1 MTEKDIL
8 DRIKESADSVEI
20 PDSLKPDQIELKL
33 KEQKPPKF
41 KWQAMHLVAAAVVL
55 VMMLGIMPIGLAW
68 KGVGNQSDAA
78 SHADSTN
85 TAGKDTTAEFVVE
98 NQQNATAPENEEE
111 ALVIEK
117 QDAGELYLVAKS
129 YDDVYEFMKN
139 NVEEY
144 NRFYYSD
151 DIIYGDVVEE
161 AEEETG
167 LAGSAM
173 NGSIVKDFAADGA
186 MVESKPTAESVVGK
200 TSAHKQGYSTTN
212 LQMAGV
218 DESDI
223 IKTNGT
229 HIFMVKDGVVQV
241 VKLDNGQ
248 MTQVGT
254 ISPDLESFSDSV
266 LEMYVDK
273 DRLILITQ
281 QVKESLEH
289 MKTGSV
295 IGEKSPLTG
304 DMAEVCLDVA
314 YNFDAFYNTVLYTY
328 DISNPA
334 NAKQIGKVEQ
344 DGFYKTSRKID
355 DMVYLFTQDTITVDK
370 GELPE
375 REEELSELLPKVNG
389 EAIAYDCIYLP
400 EYGYQGLVV
409 SSVSMDNPDKVVDN
423 TLIMNDYVEIYVS
436 NNAMYLY
443 NVQYRGEN
451 PLTQIAKFNLQ
462 NGYISAVAAATVPG
476 TVQDTFAVNEYK
488 GNLRILTSHWDTSI
502 SDRTNQ
508 LYILD
513 SKLKAAGKIENIA
526 EGETI
531 YAARYFGD
539 LAYFITYRN
548 IDPLFAA
555 DLSDI
560 NNPKILGELKITG
573 YSEYLHMWGE
583 DKLLGIGYETDE
595 KDGSREGIKLVMFD
609 ISNPA
614 ELSIIDTVVIK
625 TADYSPALFN
635 YKTVLADAFTN
646 MIGFVTADY
655 SEDKLE
661 YRMYSFTDGQF
672 QEKLVIEKDSLKYQE
687 SYRGLW
693 AGNYFY
699 MANPAEIE
707 SFDYTKD
714 YEAVDE
720 FYFVVD

>member
-8 DRIKESADSVEI
+8 NKIKESADSVEI
-20 PDSLKPDQIELKL
+20 PDSLNPEQIELML

-41 KWQAMHLVAAAVVL
+41 KWQAMHLVAAAVAL
-55 VMMLGIMPIGLAW
+55 VMMLGIIPIGLAW
-68 KGVGNQSDAA
+68 RGDANQSDGA
-78 SHADSTN
+78 N
-85 TAGKDTTAEFVVE
+85 VNVAGKDTIADLMVE
-98 NQQNATAPENEEE
+98 EQQDATAPKMEEE
-111 ALVIEK
+111 VLAIEK

-139 NVEEY
+139 NVEMY
-144 NRFYYSD
+144 SRYYYTD
-151 DIIYGDVVEE
+151 DIAYGEAVEE
-161 AEEETG
+161 AEAEMT
-167 LAGSAM
+167 GSAM

-186 MVESKPTAESVVGK
+186 MVESKPSAQNAVNDLA
-200 TSAHKQGYSTTN
+200 AHKQGYSTTN

-229 HIFMVKDGVVQV
+229 HIFVVKDGVVQI

-254 ISPDLESFSDSV
+254 ISPKLESFSDSV
-266 LEMYVDK
+266 LEMYVDGDK
-273 DRLILITQ
+273 LILITQ
-281 QVKESLEH
+281 EVKDSLEG
-289 MKTGSV
+289 MDAGSMTG
-295 IGEKSPLTG
+295 GLLPLTG
-304 DMAEVCLDVA
+304 DTAEVCVDMV
-314 YNFDAFYNTVLYTY
+314 YNFDASYNTVLYTY

-355 DMVYLFTQDTITVDK
+355 NMVYLFTQDNITVDK
-370 GELPE
+370 GVLPE
-375 REEELSELLPKVNG
+375 SEEELADLLPKVNG
-389 EAIAYDCIYLP
+389 ESIAYDCIYLP

-409 SSVSMDNPDKVVDN
+409 SSISMDKPDEVVDN

-436 NNAMYLY
+436 SNAMYLY
-443 NVQYRGEN
+443 NAQYLGEN
-451 PLTQIAKFNLQ
+451 PLTQIAKFDLK

-476 TVQDTFAVNEYK
+476 TVQDTFAVNEYND
-488 GNLRILTSHWDTSI
+488 NLRILTSHWDVSI
-502 SDRTNQ
+502 GDRTNQ

-625 TADYSPALFN
+625 AADYSPALFN
-635 YKTVLADAFTN
+635 YKAVLADTFTN

-655 SEDKLE
+655 SEDELE
-661 YRMYSFTDGQF
+661 YRMYSFADGKF
-672 QEKLVIEKDSLKYQE
+672 QEKLVVKKESLKYQE

-699 MANPAEIE
+699 VVNPAEIQ
-707 SFDYTKD
+707 SFDYTKN
-714 YEAVDE
+714 YETVDQ
-720 FYFVVD
+720 FSF

>member
-8 DRIKESADSVEI
+8 NKIKESADSVEI
-20 PDSLKPDQIELKL
+20 PDSLNPEQIALKL
-33 KEQKPPKF
+33 KGQKPPKF
-41 KWQAMHLVAAAVVL
+41 KWQAMHLVAAAVAL
-55 VMMLGIMPIGLAW
+55 VMMLGIIPIGLAW
-68 KGVGNQSDAA
+68 RGDANQSDAA
-78 SHADSTN
+78 NVNTTGNDTIADL
-85 TAGKDTTAEFVVE
+85 VVE
-98 NQQNATAPENEEE
+98 EQQDAAAPKMEEE
-111 ALVIEK
+111 VFAIEK

-139 NVEEY
+139 NVEMY
-144 NRFYYSD
+144 SRYYYTD
-151 DIIYGDVVEE
+151 DINYGEAMEE
-161 AEEETG
+161 AEAESTG
-167 LAGSAM
+167 SVM
-173 NGSIVKDFAADGA
+173 NGSSIKDFAADGA
-186 MVESKPTAESVVGK
+186 VVESKPSAQNAVNDLA
-200 TSAHKQGYSTTN
+200 AHKQGYSTTN

-229 HIFMVKDGVVQV
+229 HIFVVKDGVVQI

-254 ISPDLESFSDSV
+254 ISPKLESFSDSV
-266 LEMYVDK
+266 LEMYVDGDK
-273 DRLILITQ
+273 LILITQ
-281 QVKESLEH
+281 EVKDSLEG
-289 MKTGSV
+289 MDAGSMTG
-295 IGEKSPLTG
+295 GLLPLTG
-304 DMAEVCLDVA
+304 DTAEVCVDMV
-314 YNFDAFYNTVLYTY
+314 YNFDASYNTVLYTY

-355 DMVYLFTQDTITVDK
+355 NMVYLFTQDNITVDK
-370 GELPE
+370 GVLPE
-375 REEELSELLPKVNG
+375 SEDELADLLPKVNG
-389 EAIAYDCIYLP
+389 ESIAYDCIYLP

-409 SSVSMDNPDKVVDN
+409 SSISMDKPDEVVDN

-436 NNAMYLY
+436 SNAMYLY
-443 NVQYRGEN
+443 NAQYLGEN
-451 PLTQIAKFNLQ
+451 PLTQIAKFDLK

-476 TVQDTFAVNEYK
+476 TVQDTFAVNEYND
-488 GNLRILTSHWDTSI
+488 NLRILTSHWDVSI

-513 SKLKAAGKIENIA
+513 SKLKATGKIENIA

-583 DKLLGIGYETDE
+583 DKLLGIGYEIDE

-625 TADYSPALFN
+625 AADYSPALFN
-635 YKTVLADAFTN
+635 YKAVLADTFTN

-655 SEDKLE
+655 SEDELE
-661 YRMYSFTDGQF
+661 YRMYSFADGKF
-672 QEKLVIEKDSLKYQE
+672 QEKLVVKKESLKYQE

-699 MANPAEIE
+699 VVNPAEIQ
-707 SFDYTKD
+707 SFDYTKN
-714 YEAVDE
+714 YETVDQ
-720 FYFVVD
+720 FSF

>member
-8 DRIKESADSVEI
+8 NKIKETADSVEI
-20 PDSLKPDQIELKL
+20 PDSLKPEQIELKL

-41 KWQAMHLVAAAVVL
+41 KWQAMHLVAAAVAM
-55 VMMLGIMPIGLAW
+55 VMLLGIVPIGLAW
-68 KGVGNQSDAA
+68 KGSGTQKDAA
-78 SHADSTN
+78 SHADSTH
-85 TAGKDTTAEFVVE
+85 TAGKDTTAETVGE
-98 NQQNATAPENEEE
+98 NQLNAAAAQKGEDVL
-111 ALVIEK
+111 AMEK

-129 YDDVYEFMKN
+129 YDAVYEFMKN
-139 NVEEY
+139 NVEMY
-144 NRFYYSD
+144 SRYYYTD
-151 DIIYGDVVEE
+151 GMDYGEVMEE
-161 AEEETG
+161 AEVE
-167 LAGSAM
+167 AGFDAPVK
-173 NGSIVKDFAADGA
+173 NDAIVKDFAANGA
-186 MVESKPTAESVVGK
+186 VVESKPTAESAVSD
-200 TSAHKQGYSTTN
+200 TNAHKQGYSTTN

-218 DESDI
+218 DESDM

-229 HIFMVKDGVVQV
+229 HIFVVKDGVVQV

-266 LEMYVDK
+266 LEMYVDE

-281 QVKESLEH
+281 QVKESLES
-289 MKTGSV
+289 MKTGSMT
-295 IGEKSPLTG
+295 GGMLPLTG
-304 DMAEVCLDVA
+304 DTAEICVDVA
-314 YNFDAFYNTVLYTY
+314 YNFDASYNTVLYTY

-355 DMVYLFTQDTITVDK
+355 DMVYLFTQDTITVEK

-375 REEELSELLPKVNG
+375 SEEELSELLPKVNG

-409 SSVSMDNPDKVVDN
+409 SSISMDNPDEVVDN

-436 NNAMYLY
+436 SNAMYLY
-443 NVQYRGEN
+443 NAQYLGEN

-488 GNLRILTSHWDTSI
+488 DNLRILTSHWDTSI

-513 SKLKAAGKIENIA
+513 SELKAAGKIENIA
-526 EGETI
+526 DGETI

-595 KDGSREGIKLVMFD
+595 KDGRREGIKLVMFD

-625 TADYSPALFN
+625 KADYSPALFN
-635 YKTVLADAFTN
+635 YKAVLADNFTN

-655 SEDKLE
+655 SEDELE
-661 YRMYSFTDGQF
+661 YRMYSFADGEF
-672 QEKLVIEKDSLKYQE
+672 QEKLVLEKESLKYQE

-699 MANPAEIE
+699 VVNTAEIQ

-714 YEAVDE
+714 YKAIDE
-720 FYFVVD
+720 FSF

>member
-1 MTEKDIL
+1 MTEKNIL
-8 DRIKESADSVEI
+8 NKIKESADSVEI
-20 PDSLKPDQIELKL
+20 PDSLKPEQIEWKL
-33 KEQKPPKF
+33 REQKPPKF
-41 KWQAMHLVAAAVVL
+41 KWQAMHLVAAAVAL
-55 VMMLGIMPIGLAW
+55 VMLLGIMPLGLAW
-68 KGVGNQSDAA
+68 KSGGNQSDAEN
-78 SHADSTN
+78 HADSIN
-85 TAGKDTTAEFVVE
+85 TAGKNTTVE
-98 NQQNATAPENEEE
+98 SQQNATAPENEEKV
-111 ALVIEK
+111 LTVQK

-139 NVEEY
+139 NVETY
-144 NRFYYSD
+144 SRYYFTD
-151 DIIYGDVVEE
+151 DINYGDVVEE
-161 AEEETG
+161 AEMETG
-167 LAGSAM
+167 FDASVKNDAV
-173 NGSIVKDFAADGA
+173 VKDFAAAGE
-186 MVESKPTAESVVGK
+186 VTESKPTAESAVSD
-200 TSAHKQGYSTTN
+200 TTAHKQGYSTTN

-218 DESDI
+218 DESDM

-229 HIFMVKDGVVQV
+229 HIFVVKDGVVQV
-241 VKLDNGQ
+241 VKIDNGY
-248 MTQVGT
+248 MTQVGS
-254 ISPDLESFSDSV
+254 ISPELESFSDSV
-266 LEMYVDK
+266 LEMYVDE

-281 QVKESLEH
+281 QVKESLESMDTQS
-289 MKTGSV
+289 MKG
-295 IGEKSPLTG
+295 GMLPLTG
-304 DMAEVCLDVA
+304 DTAEVCVDVA

-355 DMVYLFTQDTITVDK
+355 DMVYLFTQDTIMVDK

-375 REEELSELLPKVNG
+375 SEEELADILPKVNG

-409 SSVSMDNPDKVVDN
+409 SSISMDNPNEVVDN

-436 NNAMYLY
+436 SNAMYLY
-443 NVQYRGEN
+443 NAKYVGEN
-451 PLTQIAKFNLQ
+451 PLTQIAKFKLQ

-476 TVQDTFAVNEYK
+476 TVQDTFAVNEYND
-488 GNLRILTSHWDTSI
+488 NLRILTSHWDVSI

-513 SKLKAAGKIENIA
+513 SELKAAGKIENIA

-548 IDPLFAA
+548 TDPLFAA
-555 DLSDI
+555 DLSDS

-635 YKTVLADAFTN
+635 HKAVLADTFTN

-655 SEDKLE
+655 SEDELE
-661 YRMYSFTDGQF
+661 YRMYSFADGEF
-672 QEKLVIEKDSLKYQE
+672 QEKLVVEKENLKYQE

-699 MANPAEIE
+699 VVNPADIE
-707 SFDYTKD
+707 SFDYTKE
-714 YEAVDE
+714 YEAVDA
-720 FYFVVD
+720 FSF

>member
-1 MTEKDIL
+1 MTEQDIL
-8 DRIKESADSVEI
+8 NKIKESADSLEI
-20 PDSLKPDQIELKL
+20 PESLKPEQIELKL
-33 KEQKPPKF
+33 KEQKRPKF
-41 KWQAMHLVAAAVVL
+41 QWQAMHLVAAAVAL
-55 VMMLGIMPIGLAW
+55 VIMLGVMPIGLAW
-68 KGVGNQSDAA
+68 KGAGNKSDAG
-78 SHADSTN
+78 SHVSGTN
-85 TAGKDTTAEFVVE
+85 TAGNDTTADIVVE
-98 NQQNATAPENEEE
+98 GQQNATAPVNEE
-111 ALVIEK
+111 AIVAEK

-139 NVEEY
+139 NVEVY
-144 NRFYYSD
+144 NRFYYAD
-151 DIIYGDVVEE
+151 DIVYGEVVEE
-161 AEEETG
+161 AEAEVN
-167 LAGSAM
+167 SSVM
-173 NGSIVKDFAADGA
+173 NDGMVKDFAADGA
-186 MVESKPTAESVVGK
+186 VVESKPSVENAV
-200 TSAHKQGYSTTN
+200 SDSAAHKQGYSTTN

-229 HIFMVKDGVVQV
+229 HIFMVKDGVVQI

-248 MTQVGT
+248 MTQIGT
-254 ISPDLESFSDSV
+254 ISPKLESFSDSV
-266 LEMYVDK
+266 LEMYVDGDK
-273 DRLILITQ
+273 LILITQ
-281 QVKESLEH
+281 QVKDSLEG
-289 MKTGSV
+289 MDTGSMT
-295 IGEKSPLTG
+295 GGLLPLTG
-304 DMAEVCLDVA
+304 DTVEVCVDMA
-314 YNFDAFYNTVLYTY
+314 YNFDASFNTVLYTY

-334 NAKQIGKVEQ
+334 SAKQIGRVEQ

-355 DMVYLFTQDTITVDK
+355 DMVYLFTQDNITVEK
-370 GELPE
+370 GALPE
-375 REEELSELLPKVNG
+375 SEEELADLLPKVNG

-409 SSVSMDNPDKVVDN
+409 SSICMDNPDEVVDN

-436 NNAMYLY
+436 SNAMYLY
-443 NVQYRGEN
+443 NAQYLGEN
-451 PLTQIAKFNLQ
+451 PLTQIAKFNLK

-476 TVQDTFAVNEYK
+476 TVQDTFAVNEYN
-488 GNLRILTSHWDTSI
+488 GNLRILTSHWDTTI
-502 SDRTNQ
+502 GDRTNQ

-513 SKLKAAGKIENIA
+513 SRLKAAGKIENIA
-526 EGETI
+526 EGEMI

-595 KDGSREGIKLVMFD
+595 KDGSREGIKMVMFD

-625 TADYSPALFN
+625 SADYSPALFN
-635 YKTVLADAFTN
+635 YKSVLADTFTN

-655 SEDKLE
+655 SEDNLE
-661 YRMYSFTDGQF
+661 YRMYSFTDGKF
-672 QEKLVIEKDSLKYQE
+672 EEELVVKKDNMKYKE

-693 AGNYFY
+693 SGNYFY
-699 MANPAEIE
+699 VVNPAEIQ
-707 SFDYTKD
+707 SFDYTDNYK
-714 YEAVDE
+714 AMDE
-720 FYFVVD
+720 LKLE

>member
-8 DRIKESADSVEI
+8 NKIKESAESVEI
-20 PDSLKPDQIELKL
+20 PEGLQPEQIKLKL
-33 KEQKPPKF
+33 KEQKQPKF
-41 KWQAMHLVAAAVVL
+41 QWQAMHLVAAAVAL
-55 VMMLGIMPIGLAW
+55 VIMLGVMPIGLAW
-68 KGVGNQSDAA
+68 KGAGNQSDNAGYA
-78 SHADSTN
+78 NGTSTTGN
-85 TAGKDTTAEFVVE
+85 DTIAELVVE
-98 NQQNATAPENEEE
+98 NQQNATAPVNEE
-111 ALVIEK
+111 VILEKK

-139 NVEEY
+139 NVEVY
-144 NRFYYSD
+144 TRYYYSD
-151 DIIYGDVVEE
+151 DMVYGEVVEE
-161 AEEETG
+161 AEAEDN
-167 LAGSAM
+167 SSVM
-173 NGSIVKDFAADGA
+173 NDGMVKEFAADGA
-186 MVESKPTAESVVGK
+186 VLESTPSAENAVSSL
-200 TSAHKQGYSTTN
+200 SAHKYGYSTTN

-223 IKTNGT
+223 IKTNGS
-229 HIFMVKDGVVQV
+229 HIFIVKDGVVQI
-241 VKLDNGQ
+241 VKIENGE

-254 ISPDLESFSDSV
+254 ISPKLESFSDSV
-266 LEMYVDK
+266 LEMYVDGDK
-273 DRLILITQ
+273 LILITQ
-281 QVKESLEH
+281 QIKDTLEG
-289 MKTGSV
+289 MNTRSM
-295 IGEKSPLTG
+295 TG
-304 DMAEVCLDVA
+304 DMVEVCVDIA
-314 YNFDAFYNTVLYTY
+314 YNFDASYNTVLYTY

-334 NAKQIGKVEQ
+334 SAKLIGKVEQ
-344 DGFYKTSRKID
+344 DGFYKTSRKIG
-355 DMVYLFTQDTITVDK
+355 DMVYLFTQDNITVDK
-370 GELPE
+370 GALPE
-375 REEELSELLPKVNG
+375 SEEELSDILPKVNG

-409 SSVSMDNPDKVVDN
+409 SSISMDNPDEVVDN
-423 TLIMNDYVEIYVS
+423 TLIMNNYVEIYVS
-436 NNAMYLY
+436 SNAMYLY
-443 NVQYRGEN
+443 NAQYLGEKS
-451 PLTQIAKFNLQ
+451 LTQIAKFNLK

-476 TVQDTFAVNEYK
+476 TVQDTFAVNEYSS
-488 GNLRILTSHWDTSI
+488 NLRILTSHWDSTI
-502 SDRTNQ
+502 GDRTNQ

-513 SKLKAAGKIENIA
+513 NKLKAAGKIENIA
-526 EGETI
+526 EGEMI

-625 TADYSPALFN
+625 SADYSPALFN
-635 YKTVLADAFTN
+635 YKTVLADTFTN

-655 SEDKLE
+655 SEDNLK
-661 YRMYSFTDGQF
+661 YHMYSFKEGKF
-672 QEKLVIEKDSLKYQE
+672 EEELVVEKDSMKYEE

-699 MANPAEIE
+699 IVNPAEIW
-707 SFDYTKD
+707 SFDYVKD

-720 FYFVVD
+720 FSF

>member
-1 MTEKDIL
+1 MTEQDIL
-8 DRIKESADSVEI
+8 NKIKESADSVEI
-20 PDSLKPDQIELKL
+20 PEGLKPEQIELKL
-33 KEQKPPKF
+33 KVEKKPVKF
-41 KWQAMHLVAAAVVL
+41 RWQAMHLVAAAVAL
-55 VMMLGIMPIGLAW
+55 VIMLGVMPLGLAW
-68 KGVGNQSDAA
+68 SGGINKSDMT
-78 SHADSTN
+78 D
-85 TAGKDTTAEFVVE
+85 TAGKDMTVELAEE
-98 NQQNATAPENEEE
+98 GQQNATASEDAVVE
-111 ALVIEK
+111 EK

-129 YDDVYEFMKN
+129 YDEVYEFLQN
-139 NVEEY
+139 NVETY
-144 NRFYYSD
+144 TRYYYSD
-151 DIIYGDVVEE
+151 SVKYEAVVEE
-161 AEEETG
+161 AEAEVTD
-167 LAGSAM
+167 SVM
-173 NGSIVKDFAADGA
+173 NGSSIKDFAADGA
-186 MVESKPTAESVVGK
+186 MVESKPTSESAHDD
-200 TSAHKQGYSTTN
+200 SAAHKQGYSTTN

-223 IKTNGT
+223 VKTNGT

-241 VKLDNGQ
+241 VKIESGK

-254 ISPDLESFSDSV
+254 ISPELESFSDSV
-266 LEMYVDK
+266 LEMYVDTDK
-273 DRLILITQ
+273 LLLITQ
-281 QVKESLEH
+281 QVKENLKGTHTSD
-289 MKTGSV
+289 KTG
-295 IGEKSPLTG
+295 GYLPLTG
-304 DMAEVCLDVA
+304 DTAEVCVDVA
-314 YNFDAFYNTVLYTY
+314 YNFDASYSTVLYTY

-344 DGFYKTSRKID
+344 DGFYKTSRKIE
-355 DMVYLFTQDTITVDK
+355 DMVYLFTQDSISVEK
-370 GELPE
+370 NVLPE
-375 REEELSELLPKVNG
+375 DEEELADLLPKVNG
-389 EAIAYDCIYLP
+389 EAIAYNCIYLP

-409 SSVSMDNPDKVVDN
+409 SSVSMDNPDEVVDN

-436 NNAMYLY
+436 SNAMYLY
-443 NVQYRGEN
+443 NAQYLGEN
-451 PLTQIAKFNLQ
+451 PLTQIAKFDLK

-476 TVQDTFAVNEYK
+476 TVQDTFAVNEYND
-488 GNLRILTSHWDTSI
+488 NLRILTSHWDVSI

-513 SKLKAAGKIENIA
+513 SKLKATGKIENIA

-583 DKLLGIGYETDE
+583 DKLLGIGYEIDE

-625 TADYSPALFN
+625 AADYSPALFN
-635 YKTVLADAFTN
+635 YKAVLADTFTN

-655 SEDKLE
+655 SEDELE
-661 YRMYSFTDGQF
+661 YRMYSFADGKF
-672 QEKLVIEKDSLKYQE
+672 QEKLVVKKESLKYQE

-699 MANPAEIE
+699 VVNPAEIQ
-707 SFDYTKD
+707 SFDYTKN
-714 YEAVDE
+714 YETVDQ
-720 FYFVVD
+720 FSF

>member
-8 DRIKESADSVEI
+8 NRIKESADSVEI
-20 PDSLKPDQIELKL
+20 PDSLNPEQIVLKL

-41 KWQAMHLVAAAVVL
+41 KWQAMHLVAAAVAL
-55 VMMLGIMPIGLAW
+55 VMMLGIVPIGLAW

-78 SHADSTN
+78 NVNTTGNDTIADLT
-85 TAGKDTTAEFVVE
+85 VE
-98 NQQNATAPENEEE
+98 EQQDATAPKMEEE
-111 ALVIEK
+111 VLAIEK

-139 NVEEY
+139 NVEVY
-144 NRFYYSD
+144 GRYYYTD
-151 DIIYGDVVEE
+151 DMVYGEAMEE
-161 AEEETG
+161 AEAESTG
-167 LAGSAM
+167 SVM
-173 NGSIVKDFAADGA
+173 NGSSIKDFAADGA
-186 MVESKPTAESVVGK
+186 VVESKPSAQNAVNDSA
-200 TSAHKQGYSTTN
+200 AHKQGYSTTN

-229 HIFMVKDGVVQV
+229 HIFVVKDGVVQI

-266 LEMYVDK
+266 LEMYVDE

-281 QVKESLEH
+281 QIKESLEG
-289 MKTGSV
+289 MDAGSMTGGLLPL
-295 IGEKSPLTG
+295 IGDT
-304 DMAEVCLDVA
+304 AEVCVDMV
-314 YNFDAFYNTVLYTY
+314 YNFDASYNTVLYTY
-328 DISNPA
+328 DISNPS

-355 DMVYLFTQDTITVDK
+355 NMVYLFTQDNITVDK
-370 GELPE
+370 GVLPE
-375 REEELSELLPKVNG
+375 SEDELEDLLPKVNG
-389 EAIAYDCIYLP
+389 ESIAYDCIYLP
-400 EYGYQGLVV
+400 EYGYQALVV
-409 SSVSMDNPDKVVDN
+409 SSVSMDKPDEVVDN

-436 NNAMYLY
+436 SNAMYLY
-443 NVQYRGEN
+443 NAQYLGEN
-451 PLTQIAKFNLQ
+451 PLTQIAKFDLK

-476 TVQDTFAVNEYK
+476 TVQDTFAVNEYND
-488 GNLRILTSHWDTSI
+488 NLRILTSHWDVSI

-595 KDGSREGIKLVMFD
+595 KDGSREGIKLAMFD
-609 ISNPA
+609 VSNPA

-635 YKTVLADAFTN
+635 YKSVLADTFTN

-655 SEDKLE
+655 SEDELE
-661 YRMYSFTDGQF
+661 YRMYSFADGKF
-672 QEKLVIEKDSLKYQE
+672 QEKLVVKKESLKYQE

-699 MANPAEIE
+699 VANPAEIQ
-707 SFDYTKD
+707 SFDYIKD
-714 YEAVDE
+714 YEAVDQ
-720 FYFVVD
+720 FSF